1 MAPSKIRKVIEAVK
15 DQTSIG
21 LAKAIG
27 SSSISDLEVAIVKA
41 TRHGENPPNQCYVA
55 EILSLTSYSRTMVQA
70 CVGVIARRLNR
81 TKNWVVALKSLMLV
95 QRLLSKGGS
104 AFEHEIFF
112 TMRRGTRFLN
122 MCDFR
127 DSSSR
132 NAWDYA
138 AFIRAYGLY
147 LDELLELRMQGNAEK
162 VRDCYGYRRGEEEE
176 EEEEDASKAIVVR
189 ATPVSEMENEA
200 IFCRADHVMQL
211 LERFLACRPAGAAK
225 HNRIV
230 VVALYPILKESFQI
244 YHCVT
249 GILGALIDRFMQMDV
264 PDMVQVHDIFCRVS
278 KQYDELDSF
287 YCWCKT
293 VGIMRFPDYP
303 NVEKI
308 SQPKL
313 EMMDDFIR
321 QKSAML
327 HNRKACITVTK
338 PTHVEE
344 VRTEPE
350 RALPPPEEF
359 VAETKDEVN
368 EIKQEDKNIQE
379 EGDLLNLYDDSPSTQ
394 DLGDRLAL
402 ALFDGYPATTGSES
416 TTPPWEAFNEDD
428 WEMAL
433 VQSASH
439 LSNQK
444 PSLPQGF
451 DTLILDGMY
460 QQGTMVHAAAYS
472 GYMATGSASSVALG
486 SAGRPATLA
495 LPAPAA
501 AYGGA
506 TTFSSNTDPFAP
518 SLAIAPPAY
527 VQMSELE
534 KKQRLLIEEQLLWQ
548 QYSRNGMHGQVGLAN
563 LQQQNCYQYIPA
575 GYAASW

>member
-21 LAKAIG
+21 LAKVVG

-41 TRHGENPPNQCYVA
+41 TRHGENPPNQCYVS
-55 EILSLTSYSRTMVQA
+55 EILSLTSYSHTMVQA
-70 CVGVIARRLNR
+70 CVAVIARRLNR

-132 NAWDYA
+132 NACDYG

-147 LDELLELRMQGNAEK
+147 LDELLELRMQGSAEK
-162 VRDCYGYRRGEEEE
+162 GRDCYGHYGVEEEE
-176 EEEEDASKAIVVR
+176 EGNASNAIVVR

-244 YHCVT
+244 YHCIT

-264 PDMVQVHDIFCRVS
+264 PDMVQVHSIFCRVS

-303 NVEKI
+303 SVEKI

-327 HNRKACITVTK
+327 HNRKAFITEPK
-338 PTHVEE
+338 PTQVEQ
-344 VRTEPE
+344 VRAEPE
-350 RALPPPEEF
+350 RALPSPEGF
-359 VAETKDEVN
+359 VEETKDGVN
-368 EIKQEDKNIQE
+368 EIEQEVKKIQE

-402 ALFDGYPATTGSES
+402 ALFDGYPATNAAES

-460 QQGTMVHAAAYS
+460 QQGTMAHAAAYS
-472 GYMATGSASSVALG
+472 GSASSVALG
-486 SAGRPATLA
+486 SAGRPITLA

-506 TTFSSNTDPFAP
+506 TTFSSNTDPFAA
-518 SLAIAPPAY
+518 SLPIAPPAY

-548 QYSRNGMHGQVGLAN
+548 QYSRNGMHGQVGLAKW
-563 LQQQNCYQYIPA
+563 QQQNSYQYIPA
-575 GYAASW
+575 GYTASW